1 MWFLCVIF
9 LQDLHDKIIR
19 FYSRTKKPKRF
30 KSNKF
35 CHYVVITLASFICYI
50 MVKIKKILSKE
61 LKRSKNKLRRKKE
74 KANSQTYG
82 KSARKITLAEF

>member
-1 MWFLCVIF
+1 
-9 LQDLHDKIIR
+9 
-19 FYSRTKKPKRF
+19 
-30 KSNKF
+30 
-35 CHYVVITLASFICYI
+35 
-50 MVKIKKILSKE
+50 MVKIKKILLKE